1 MTITHVLHV
10 VDRVTGGV
18 PTAVRTYIQNSP
30 SGIQHT
36 VLTPFIAGEPADIWS
51 DANCKLLDL
60 GSGHLRRLRRIHR
73 TVSTLRPTTVHAHS
87 SFAGAY
93 SRLAVRSQ
101 GDRRIVYSPHCF
113 AFERR
118 DLSLLLRRIYRSLER
133 LMMSNTSLVAACSA
147 QEARVARRLAP
158 SARGR
163 VTHIPNI
170 ASVRPGV
177 AHLWSLGE
185 LKIGMIGRISPQKD
199 PAMFVGLSSELKA
212 RNAQVKMVWLG
223 DGDRVGTQS
232 LEKSGIH
239 VTGWLPADELR
250 TQLLGLHAYLHCAAW
265 EGFPI
270 AVLDAYAS
278 GLPILV
284 RNISAFDDVPTHL
297 TFDGGFADFLNA
309 TTTPDSFARWAK
321 SNHADWSV
329 FLACNTARKQ
339 TETLTQVWIGD
350 HA

>member
-1 MTITHVLHV
+1 
-10 VDRVTGGV
+10 
-18 PTAVRTYIQNSP
+18 
-30 SGIQHT
+30 
-36 VLTPFIAGEPADIWS
+36 
-51 DANCKLLDL
+51 
-60 GSGHLRRLRRIHR
+60 
-73 TVSTLRPTTVHAHS
+73 
-87 SFAGAY
+87 
-93 SRLAVRSQ
+93 
-101 GDRRIVYSPHCF
+101 
-113 AFERR
+113 
-118 DLSLLLRRIYRSLER
+118 
-133 LMMSNTSLVAACSA
+133 
-147 QEARVARRLAP
+147 
-158 SARGR
+158 
-163 VTHIPNI
+163 
-170 ASVRPGV
+170 
-177 AHLWSLGE
+177 
-185 LKIGMIGRISPQKD
+185 
-199 PAMFVGLSSELKA
+199 MFVGLSSELKA